1 MAVSLAWRIAISGG
15 SVVDTWI
22 AGDFTAMVA
31 AFDAWWTAMKPYFS
45 PELKYD
51 RIKVYKDGP
60 GIVPPQLP
68 VYDVEK
74 DVAGTS
80 SSNPLPPQVAVA
92 VTEIAG
98 AKPYWGRFYLP
109 APVDSN
115 LDQYGRILTAS
126 AGAWADATDT
136 LYQALK
142 TAGLHPVVYRRE
154 LPEREKTN
162 GATLPARDATAWDVE
177 KIQIDDI
184 FDVIRSRRFK
194 QPLLRTQREI
204 T

>member
-1 MAVSLAWRIAISGG
+1 MPLTREQIAQRIAQELRDGYYVNLGIGMP
-15 SVVDTWI
+15 TL
-22 AGDFTAMVA
+22 VA
-31 AFDAWWTAMKPYFS
+31 NH
-45 PELKYD
+45 
-51 RIKVYKDGP
+51 I
-60 GIVPPQLP
+60 PQ
-68 VYDVEK
+68 
-74 DVAGTS
+74 GM
-80 SSNPLPPQVAVA
+80 
-92 VTEIAG
+92 EI
-98 AKPYWGRFYLP
+98 L
-109 APVDSN
+109 